1 MQPLAPSPA
10 PKRFLITNLKG
21 GSGKTTLAQN
31 LLVAAALAG
40 HPTAGY
46 DTDAQAQL
54 AEWWQARPDEA
65 TPVGMYARPLKGMH
79 EALAAA
85 EIEGPEAV
93 RAAAQ
98 AITDALTPDEPCEV
112 LVIDTPPGIEAY
124 PAAYKLLALA
134 ADIVVVPCQ
143 PNQKD
148 RSSTE
153 KLLDFLAPLRKPV
166 VTVLSRVKPRVSDTA
181 TTRRRL
187 AALGADVCPVEIPD
201 LTEVHRA
208 GERGL
213 GVMEVTGLKS
223 AEDMTAVWKYLSSRA
238 GMA

>member
-1 MQPLAPSPA
+1 MQPLVARRL
-10 PKRFLITNLKG
+10 KRFLITNLKG

-31 LLVAAALAG
+31 LLVASALGGLA
-40 HPTAGY
+40 TAGY

-54 AEWWQARPDEA
+54 AEWWQARPEEA
-65 TPVGMYARPLKGMH
+65 SPVGMYARPLKNMH
-79 EALAAA
+79 DSLLAAEA
-85 EIEGPEAV
+85 DGPEAV
-93 RAAAQ
+93 RLAAQ
-98 AITDALTPDEPCEV
+98 AITDTLTPDEPCDV
-112 LVIDTPPGIEAY
+112 LIIDTPPGIEAY
-124 PAAYKLLALA
+124 PAAYKLLALS
-134 ADIVVVPCQ
+134 ADLIILPCQ

-153 KLLDFLAPLRKPV
+153 KLLDFLAPMRKPV

-187 AALGADVCPVEIPD
+187 AARGADVCPVEIPD
-201 LTEVHRA
+201 LTEVHRT

-223 AEDMTAVWKYLSSRA
+223 AEDMAAVWKYLYSRA
-238 GMA
+238 GGA